1 MTSLVSSLLDL
12 FRIIFC
18 SNDMEKEKFQIECL
32 FLSHKNI
39 KCKFKLKIEIKKCLF
54 MPRFEPHSWM

>member
-1 MTSLVSSLLDL
+1 MASLVSSFLDL

-39 KCKFKLKIEIKKCLF
+39 KYKFKLEIEIPKIVIHAKI
-54 MPRFEPHSWM
+54 

>member
-1 MTSLVSSLLDL
+1 MTSLVSSFLDL

-39 KCKFKLKIEIKKCLF
+39 KCKFKLKIEIKKMF
-54 MPRFEPHSWM
+54 IHAKI